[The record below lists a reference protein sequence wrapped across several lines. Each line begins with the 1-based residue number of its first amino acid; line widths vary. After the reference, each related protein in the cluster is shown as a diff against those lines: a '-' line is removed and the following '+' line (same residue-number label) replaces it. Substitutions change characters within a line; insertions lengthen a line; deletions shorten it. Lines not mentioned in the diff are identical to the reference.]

1 MSFKQLATNLTMMKM
16 NMVIVDDEP
25 SVCTTIKA
33 MLLQLGSTSVKTFTS
48 AEDVLEHIH
57 SNEEVFDIIIS
68 DWNMPGLTGLEF
80 LRHIRHEQGKELPFL
95 MITGRNDIQSV
106 VEAKKYGVTS
116 YIIKPF
122 GLDELK
128 EKIEVCCT
136 TIRNQ

>member
-1 MSFKQLATNLTMMKM
+1 MSFKELAINLAIMKM
-16 NMVIVDDEP
+16 SIAIVDDEP

-33 MLLQLGSTSVKTFTS
+33 MLHQLGGTYVKTFTS
-48 AEDVLEHIH
+48 AEDTLEHIH
-57 SNEEVFDIIIS
+57 NNEEYFDIIIS

-80 LRHIRHEQGKELPFL
+80 LRHIRSEQNKLPFL

-122 GLDELK
+122 GLEELK
-128 EKIEVCCT
+128 EKIKVCCSSLKKT
-136 TIRNQ
+136 